1 MYEPGTVTVAGYR
14 NGRKVAEDVV
24 RTADAA
30 AKLMVSADRTEIA
43 SDFYDLCYFR
53 VTPLD
58 KNGVVCETADNL
70 VKFSVEGP
78 GEIVAVDNGDLFANY
93 HYGDKAVPCFRGGAT
108 VVVKAKP
115 GATGEIKVKAESNGM
130 TSAEASVMVISDSVP
145 KWK

>member
-1 MYEPGTVTVAGYR
+1 M
-14 NGRKVAEDVV
+14 K
-24 RTADAA
+24 
-30 AKLMVSADRTEIA
+30 SDRTEIA
-43 SDFYDLCYFR
+43 SDFHDLCYFR
-53 VTPLD
+53 ITPLD
-58 KNGVVCETADNL
+58 KNGVACETAENL

-115 GATGEIKVKAESNGM
+115 GASGEIKVKAESEDM
-130 TSAEASVMVISDSVP
+130 ASAEAAVQAVPGSIP